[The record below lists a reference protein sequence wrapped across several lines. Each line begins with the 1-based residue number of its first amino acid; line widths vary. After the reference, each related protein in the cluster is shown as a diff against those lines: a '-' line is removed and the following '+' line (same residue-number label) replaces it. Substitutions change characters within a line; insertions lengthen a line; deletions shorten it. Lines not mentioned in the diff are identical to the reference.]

1 MPMFSIGK
9 CNPVSLRQTIV
20 CVVDKRAADSDSRR
34 ENEPWNVG
42 AMFKEK
48 ERGEGERERED
59 ERWRNTLKIF
69 DDIKFRRSKLRFVEN
84 DRRGG
89 R

>member
-48 ERGEGERERED
+48 ERGEGERER
-59 ERWRNTLKIF
+59 T
-69 DDIKFRRSKLRFVEN
+69 N
-84 DRRGG
+84 DGETH
-89 R
+89 